1 MLTLTTPRLTLKP
14 LNSTYL
20 SSVHEYASDIE
31 NTRYME
37 RLPNESIEETKAF
50 LQRTEEE
57 WTRKEPSFYEFAVLY
72 QGKQIGAVSIY
83 REGENECEMGWI
95 IHKNYWRQ
103 GFAYEAASALME
115 YSIQKLH
122 IKHFVAHCDAAN
134 TASYKVMEKLGMTR
148 TDTYGG
154 RNNKAASEEST
165 EYKYER
171 FL

>member
-1 MLTLTTPRLTLKP
+1 MV
-14 LNSTYL
+14 S
-20 SSVHEYASDIE
+20 
-31 NTRYME
+31 
-37 RLPNESIEETKAF
+37 
-50 LQRTEEE
+50 
-57 WTRKEPSFYEFAVLY
+57 
-72 QGKQIGAVSIY
+72 VSIY

-154 RNNKAASEEST
+154 RKNKAASEEST